1 MKARIARSHGGP
13 RIWLWG
19 VLLSAAGVA
28 GAADAHHAFV
38 MFDTNHEITLDGA
51 VKAFQWTNPHAWVE
65 LVVKDSA
72 GKEVDWSIEGSS
84 PNTLSRFGWTGASLK
99 AGDHVQAVIHPLK
112 NGAIGGSL
120 VKITVNGHVV
130 GAPKPN

>member
-1 MKARIARSHGGP
+1 MKARIARRHGALLV
-13 RIWLWG
+13 WLWG
-19 VLLSAAGVA
+19 ALLPVAGFA
-28 GAADAHHAFV
+28 GAANAHHAFV

-51 VKAFQWTNPHAWVE
+51 VKAFLWTNPHAWVQ
-65 LVVKDSA
+65 LVVKDGA
-72 GKEVDWSIEGSS
+72 GKEVEWSIEGSS
-84 PNTLSRFGWTGASLK
+84 PNTLSRFGWTRASLK
-99 AGDHVQAVIHPLK
+99 AGDYVQAVIHPLK